1 MNFGVLHI
9 CNYAAAYKGGFI
21 NSLEFLRKDIQKDGV
36 EQVYLFPY
44 RALSTNAKE
53 WIEELRRDG
62 ATVYIQTDSFVK
74 NISLLKRIVKT
85 HKVRKIFR
93 HFNDLYMDI
102 IMRVFCPTIP
112 VVRFF
117 HCIYSASGV
126 SHKIR
131 KMIYK
136 NDIFVGV
143 SQTVADDVS
152 KKFSNRKVDILE
164 NSISFDRLSK
174 IDPFERT
181 EKISCLTM
189 GYNCRVK
196 GVDLTFEAFKRLNG
210 KYDVTLYVVVA
221 SHAEELEEE
230 IKKHFG
236 KQPEWLIVLPPT
248 ENIGT
253 YFHNTD
259 IFLSPSRSEGLPF
272 SVFEA
277 MYCGCLAIAS
287 DIPQLVTDKVSTIR
301 YFRSEDV
308 SDYTRV
314 LSETI
319 EDVNSPEAQE
329 EILIA
334 KNEIEANFSMQVWC
348 DRVKKLI

>member
-102 IMRVFCPTIP
+102 IMRVFCPSIP